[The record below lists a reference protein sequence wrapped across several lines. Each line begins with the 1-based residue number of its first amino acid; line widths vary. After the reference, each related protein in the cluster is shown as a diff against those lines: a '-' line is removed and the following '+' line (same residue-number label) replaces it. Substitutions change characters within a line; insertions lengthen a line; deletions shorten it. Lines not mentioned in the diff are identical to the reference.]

1 MKKDFTARVVGFSE
15 AYDMAFKVAQKIGDS
30 PVAFDVV
37 VGVSRGGL
45 PPARIVCDFLNI
57 GTLTSLQIR
66 HYMSGAE
73 ENEQVEVTDP
83 IVIDIQGKHVL
94 IVDDVNDSGKTL
106 KSAHK
111 HVQSKSPATVKTA
124 VLHEKDNTSFRADFT
139 GSHLSKWKWLIYQ
152 WAVTED
158 LLEFLNKDD
167 LLNASK
173 DEALQHLSKTYNL
186 NIERDLFRKVIA
198 MKENYFST

>member
-1 MKKDFTARVVGFSE
+1 MKKDFSARIVSLSE
-15 AYDMAFKVAQKIGDS
+15 AYDMAFKVAKKIGDS
-30 PVAFDVV
+30 PDTFDVV
-37 VGVSRGGL
+37 AGISRGGL

-66 HYMSGAE
+66 HYTSGAE
-73 ENEQVEVTDP
+73 EKEQVEITDP
-83 IVIDIQGKHVL
+83 IDIDIQGKHVL
-94 IVDDVNDSGKTL
+94 IIDDVNDSGKTL
-106 KSAHK
+106 KSAYK
-111 HVQSKSPATVKTA
+111 HVQSKDAATVKTA

-167 LLNASK
+167 LLNAGE
-173 DEALQHLSKTYNL
+173 DEAIQHLSNTYNL
-186 NIERDLFRKVIA
+186 NVERDLFRKVIA
-198 MKENYFST
+198 MKENYFTT